1 MMASH
6 FILLLTVN
14 NVLKDKL
21 KELAHDYLVQLI
33 DMDYLKP
40 TLGEKN

>member
-21 KELAHDYLVQLI
+21 KELAHDYLV
-33 DMDYLKP
+33 
-40 TLGEKN
+40 